1 MIDSKS
7 SSAIIQT
14 TGTPLRVTRTRW
26 WVATASSTSAEKF
39 CRASATG
46 TVVMYRILAHWLATG
61 ERQSIPAAARERRAT
76 SMRRPCPPGW
86 HRRCRAEDQ
95 DTFSLVRR
103 HEMRNG
109 IGKTTTV
116 EILEGYRD
124 RDGGEVWVLGQDP
137 ATAGGAWRDRVGVA
151 GRVRSVAGCPAA
163 SGAGGRISTSV
174 YYVPGI
180 IALGVIAACF
190 TSLAASVTAQ
200 RERGVLKRRR
210 ATPVPAAAVIAGR
223 VLTAVVIAVV
233 MTAVLL
239 GIGWAAYG
247 ARVPGRTAVALAVTV
262 VTGAAAASFGCLGY
276 ALTSL
281 IRTEDAAQPV
291 TQALLLPLYFISG
304 LFVAVPVLPPWLAAV
319 GEIFPFAGPDLLIV
333 AAWGAAGLLIA
344 LRTFSWLP
352 LGR

>member
-1 MIDSKS
+1 M
-7 SSAIIQT
+7 
-14 TGTPLRVTRTRW
+14 
-26 WVATASSTSAEKF
+26 
-39 CRASATG
+39 
-46 TVVMYRILAHWLATG
+46 
-61 ERQSIPAAARERRAT
+61 
-76 SMRRPCPPGW
+76 
-86 HRRCRAEDQ
+86 
-95 DTFSLVRR
+95 
-103 HEMRNG
+103 
-109 IGKTTTV
+109 
-116 EILEGYRD
+116 
-124 RDGGEVWVLGQDP
+124 
-137 ATAGGAWRDRVGVA
+137 
-151 GRVRSVAGCPAA
+151 
-163 SGAGGRISTSV
+163 